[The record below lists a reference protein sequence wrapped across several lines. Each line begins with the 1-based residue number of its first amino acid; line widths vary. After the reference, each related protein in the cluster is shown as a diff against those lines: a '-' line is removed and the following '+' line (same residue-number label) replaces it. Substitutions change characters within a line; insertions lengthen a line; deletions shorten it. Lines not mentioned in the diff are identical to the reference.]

1 MREFASPSARAAAL
15 SRPVKMLY
23 TAFCAFT
30 ALGLLSCVGL
40 YDGIVGFAARATPA
54 QLYANLI
61 AHYQQAMEPRKLLEV
76 THFHLFSVPLYL
88 LVVGHLFL
96 LSGRGART
104 KTLVVTAAVALTA
117 LHLAAPWL
125 VALGGGGCRVDLPDQ
140 RSGHAARI
148 RGPHGRARL
157 RDVVLSALD
166 GGSLI
171 RERARRRWR
180 CPPGPAWRPPRWRA
194 RSPRRPHGQP
204 ASPALAQL
212 AQPRKCAPGIAGGGR
227 DAHQPLAAQRRQR
240 AHLIEQRPASSGS
253 APASAV
259 LAADVHFQE
268 HGSGRRTPAPPGQ
281 LLRHVQPIAG
291 VDERRPAHHQL
302 HLVRLQRPD
311 GMPFHAGPQRLRL
324 VPQLLRVVLA
334 EVRLPRPYASRIRS
348 TGLILLT
355 AISLTDHGSRPRAP
369 RPPTRAPCR
378 CHPEDTSTAAP
389 RPPPA
394 RAAASPGAEAP
405 PRC

>member
-125 VALGGGGCRVDLPDQ
+125 VALGGR
-140 RSGHAARI
+140 
-148 RGPHGRARL
+148 
-157 RDVVLSALD
+157 
-166 GGSLI
+166 
-171 RERARRRWR
+171 
-180 CPPGPAWRPPRWRA
+180 
-194 RSPRRPHGQP
+194 
-204 ASPALAQL
+204 ALAWIY
-212 AQPRKCAPGIAGGGR
+212 PISGAGMLLGF
-227 DAHQPLAAQRRQR
+227 
-240 AHLIEQRPASSGS
+240 
-253 APASAV
+253 AV
-259 LAADVHFQE
+259 LMGVPVYE
-268 HGSGRRTPAPPGQ
+268 MWSSPP
-281 LLRHVQPIAG
+281 
-291 VDERRPAHHQL
+291 
-302 HLVRLQRPD
+302 
-311 GMPFHAGPQRLRL
+311 
-324 VPQLLRVVLA
+324 
-334 EVRLPRPYASRIRS
+334 
-348 TGLILLT
+348 
-355 AISLTDHGSRPRAP
+355 
-369 RPPTRAPCR
+369 
-378 CHPEDTSTAAP
+378 STA
-389 RPPPA
+389 
-394 RAAASPGAEAP
+394 GA
-405 PRC
+405 